1 METTQGYLPS
11 LRNDERSALIT
22 TIIKYDA
29 SQKDSYIYRPLTERD
44 SIRLLRI
51 QPADEVDADLH
62 LSITHTTLST
72 MTASNGDPLEF
83 IALSYFWG
91 PQVFRKPVYIEPGD
105 EAIRIHREIS
115 DDYFEERATQRRE
128 DLRKHLEAMRVST
141 LLAYSEEAKQLA
153 KVTFGKAAQR
163 TCSNSSDATSTQ
175 ALHIGRN
182 IRERNHQVLHMRKI
196 YQRASATVVYL
207 GDEIGY
213 TSLSAWNFLERIA
226 AKESDK
232 GKHNALHFRG
242 DLGDVENDVLTRP
255 WFRRVWVV
263 QEIAVSANITMQ
275 CGQRFMSWDDFCKVI
290 LLEPRVND
298 RYGLSLENKQLY
310 ENETRGTY
318 VLDMVARS
326 RRLEATDPRDKI
338 FALLGISSGVDPDD
352 SRIAVDYSK
361 SLSQVYEDFA
371 RYTIDAGR
379 SFDVLSYAV
388 ASLEWDWPTWVPDW
402 RQTMPTSRN
411 ILSCIPLYAGGGQG
425 RQHESSEMNDRWLK
439 DEDHLQCSGNDE
451 LAFEQIRRECGADTE
466 KMNTRILERWKTYP
480 WKFESWERD
489 QTMRKNASSSKFQPT
504 PWDDLPLNIH
514 AKSMSLRDRKP
525 LSLSIR
531 EKLTWPVGLCEQPVS
546 TKSNEGKSN
555 LSYHPSRSRVVLE
568 HLIQRSRQTLVWTD
582 DESMAVETVL
592 DRSSVIDNRRLGL
605 MLKQGI
611 TIPEPERII
620 FKPTTSSSSTKED
633 KSLSPWPWRFAGP
646 RRLRQRFSK
655 SRGPQV
661 RATRGYILASHDSSP
676 QHRHLYTLMLL
687 PPAAK
692 VGDYVVSLVGARV
705 PFVIRLLPS
714 ANDSGPTKSC
724 LVGECLVEDDD
735 IVGLGSP
742 RDTLVSP
749 PSRPLHSFALGA
761 FFSPADEERLYI
773 DNDLK
778 KLV

>member
-1 METTQGYLPS
+1 MTCSPGLGKCHTTSSP
-11 LRNDERSALIT
+11 E
-22 TIIKYDA
+22 
-29 SQKDSYIYRPLTERD
+29 
-44 SIRLLRI
+44 
-51 QPADEVDADLH
+51 ADE
-62 LSITHTTLST
+62 
-72 MTASNGDPLEF
+72 
-83 IALSYFWG
+83 
-91 PQVFRKPVYIEPGD
+91 
-105 EAIRIHREIS
+105 
-115 DDYFEERATQRRE
+115 FER
-128 DLRKHLEAMRVST
+128 
-141 LLAYSEEAKQLA
+141 
-153 KVTFGKAAQR
+153 
-163 TCSNSSDATSTQ
+163 
-175 ALHIGRN
+175 
-182 IRERNHQVLHMRKI
+182 
-196 YQRASATVVYL
+196 
-207 GDEIGY
+207 
-213 TSLSAWNFLERIA
+213 
-226 AKESDK
+226 
-232 GKHNALHFRG
+232 
-242 DLGDVENDVLTRP
+242 
-255 WFRRVWVV
+255 FRRVWVV

-310 ENETRGTY
+310 ENVTELFLTRCAFLSSCGLEHLLPLWHNAIGYQETRGTY

-439 DEDHLQCSGNDE
+439 DEDHLQCSGIIIGQVHEVSPTLQLHGNDE

-705 PFVIRLLPS
+705 PFVIRPLPS